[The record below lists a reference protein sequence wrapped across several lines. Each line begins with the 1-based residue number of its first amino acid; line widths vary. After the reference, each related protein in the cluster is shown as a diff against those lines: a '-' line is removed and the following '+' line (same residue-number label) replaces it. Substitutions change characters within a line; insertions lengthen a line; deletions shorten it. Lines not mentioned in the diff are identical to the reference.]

1 MASPLIPFPGNADT
15 SVVKQGK
22 YRTARGEDG
31 QFTISVVIETDDGVR
46 SYPST
51 SSHPELVRMVN
62 GIKSATGAPEG
73 GQFYINEWHQ
83 VIVPT
88 AAEKDVFYYAGE
100 YRSEIV
106 LGLNGQEFSGRPHD
120 DDGNLLKPG
129 DAWVGRPRPGMR
141 YTLAAGGAD
150 IYYTKK
156 LGPGME
162 QRVKLSKIVG
172 DALARVT
179 ARKIALVRGNAGG
192 SFYVNEHRAIFGP
205 GSKEDGYAFVFI
217 GILKDSDGWFPKPE
231 PEGAVLQEK
240 DEPQEFAQ
248 AAHETA
254 AEEASPASVVAQT
267 FEPRERR
274 LEINDGDKGHSFD
287 SLFAVYLAGTEEVI
301 LEDPYMS
308 RPHQVANL
316 LRFCEL
322 IVRLGSTKK
331 IMLLT
336 RELSDDSYGR
346 IESIKRS
353 LQANGVEF
361 VMERSDSLHD
371 RRVRT
376 DHGWEINL
384 GRGLDI
390 YKRPEDWAS
399 IGVHDFALRPC
410 HQTTIVFH
418 RLGAA
423 EAANR
428 RAG

>member
-1 MASPLIPFPGNADT
+1 MSAPLIPFPGNTDT

-31 QFTISVVIETDDGVR
+31 QFTVSVVIETDDGIR

-51 SSHPELVRMVN
+51 SAHPELVRMVN

-73 GQFYINEWHQ
+73 GQFYINEWNQ

-88 AAEKDVFYYAGE
+88 AAQKDVFYYAGE
-100 YRSEIV
+100 YRAEIV

-129 DAWVGRPRPGMR
+129 DVWVGRPRPGMR

-205 GSKEDGYAFVFI
+205 GPKEDGYAFVFI
-217 GILKDSDGWFPKPE
+217 GILKDSDGWFPKPAI
-231 PEGAVLQEK
+231 EGVS
-240 DEPQEFAQ
+240 
-248 AAHETA
+248 
-254 AEEASPASVVAQT
+254 AEESESQPEPAGVFESTDETEGDGSTVVEQT
-267 FEPRERR
+267 FEPKERR
-274 LEINDGDKGHSFD
+274 LEIADGEKGHSFD
-287 SLFAVYLAGTEEVI
+287 ILFAVYLAGAKEVT
-301 LEDPYMS
+301 LEDPYMV
-308 RPHQVANL
+308 RPHQAANL

-322 IVRLGSTKK
+322 IVRLGNATK
-331 IMLLT
+331 ITLVT
-336 RELSDDSYGR
+336 RETSDDTYAR
-346 IESIKRS
+346 IENIKRS
-353 LQANGVEF
+353 LHANGVEF
-361 VMERSDSLHD
+361 AMNLSPSLHD
-371 RRVRT
+371 RRIRT

-384 GRGLDI
+384 GRGLDM

-423 EAANR
+423 GALAAS
-428 RAG
+428 

>member
-1 MASPLIPFPGNADT
+1 MSAPLIPFPGNTDT

-31 QFTISVVIETDDGVR
+31 QFTISVVIETDDGIR

-51 SSHPELVRMVN
+51 SAHAELVRMVN

-73 GQFYINEWHQ
+73 GQFYINEWQQ

-100 YRSEIV
+100 YRAEIV

-129 DAWVGRPRPGMR
+129 DVWVGRPRPGMR

-162 QRVKLSKIVG
+162 QRVKLSRIVG

-192 SFYVNEHRAIFGP
+192 SFYINEHRAIFGP
-205 GSKEDGYAFVFI
+205 GPKEDGYAFVFI
-217 GILKDSDGWFPKPE
+217 GILKDSDGWFPKPAIDGVLAEESE
-231 PEGAVLQEK
+231 PEPE
-240 DEPQEFAQ
+240 
-248 AAHETA
+248 A
-254 AEEASPASVVAQT
+254 AEACEPIAGVEPDSETVVEQT
-267 FEPRERR
+267 FEPKERR
-274 LEINDGDKGHSFD
+274 LEIADGEKGHSFD
-287 SLFAVYLAGTEEVI
+287 SLFAVYLAGAKEI
-301 LEDPYMS
+301 ALEDPYMV
-308 RPHQVANL
+308 RPHQAANL

-322 IVRLGSTKK
+322 IVRLGSATK
-331 IMLLT
+331 ITLVT
-336 RELSDDSYGR
+336 RETSDDTYAR
-346 IESIKRS
+346 IENIKRS
-353 LQANGVEF
+353 LHANGVEF
-361 VMERSDSLHD
+361 TMNLSPSLHD
-371 RRVRT
+371 RRIRT

-384 GRGLDI
+384 GRGLDM

-399 IGVHDFALRPC
+399 IGVFDFALRPC
-410 HQTTIVFH
+410 HQTTIIFH
-418 RLGAA
+418 RLGSAVAVAA
-423 EAANR
+423 TA
-428 RAG
+428 

>member
-1 MASPLIPFPGNADT
+1 MSAPLIRFTGNTDT

-31 QFTISVVIETDDGVR
+31 QFTVSVVIETDDGTR

-51 SSHPELVRMVN
+51 SAHLELVRMVN
-62 GIKSATGAPEG
+62 GIKSATGVPEG

-100 YRSEIV
+100 YHSEIV
-106 LGLNGQEFSGRPHD
+106 LGLNGQDFSGRPHD

-129 DAWVGRPRPGMR
+129 DAWIGRPRPGMR

-172 DALARVT
+172 EAAVRVT
-179 ARKIALVRGNAGG
+179 ARKIALIRGNAGG
-192 SFYVNEHRAIFGP
+192 SFYVNEHLAIFGP
-205 GSKEDGYAFVFI
+205 GSKADGYAFVFI
-217 GILKDSDGWFPKPE
+217 GILKDSDAWFPKPAIE
-231 PEGAVLQEK
+231 GVPTEKHESQPELSRV
-240 DEPQEFAQ
+240 P
-248 AAHETA
+248 
-254 AEEASPASVVAQT
+254 EATTEAKPDSATLVEQT
-267 FEPRERR
+267 FKPKERR
-274 LEINDGDKGHSFD
+274 LEIADGEKGHSFD
-287 SLFAVYLAGTEEVI
+287 NLFAVYLAGAKEVT
-301 LEDPYMS
+301 LEDPYMTKQ
-308 RPHQVANL
+308 HQAANL

-322 IVRLGSTKK
+322 IVRLGSATKITLITK
-331 IMLLT
+331 ET
-336 RELSDDSYGR
+336 SDDTYAK
-346 IESIKRS
+346 IENIKRS
-353 LQANGVEF
+353 LQANGVAF
-361 VMERSDSLHD
+361 TMNISPSLHD
-371 RRVRT
+371 RRIRT

-384 GRGLDI
+384 GRGLDM

-399 IGVHDFALRPC
+399 IGVFDFALRPC

-418 RLGAA
+418 RLGSAALA
-423 EAANR
+423 EAS
-428 RAG
+428 